1 MISIDR
7 AQSTVPAR
15 RRVIGLTRADLSIV
29 HRKLS
34 LLTFTVQQGQ
44 NRLKRRMQAAAWHAC
59 GALGVTAETSS
70 LLAQLVHC

>member
-7 AQSTVPAR
+7 AQSTVPAS
-15 RRVIGLTRADLSIV
+15 LAATRHHADLSIV

-44 NRLKRRMQAAAWHAC
+44 NIKTDSSGACGGMAC

>member
-1 MISIDR
+1 
-7 AQSTVPAR
+7 
-15 RRVIGLTRADLSIV
+15 LSIV